1 MKRCIQTLSII
12 CLALYFCIGTAL
24 AAVPVPHQTKETIVF
39 DDGTYLEIVT
49 TVEPSLTQSN
59 TKKASKEYTYRL
71 ISSGEKVC
79 TYIFYGTFSYNG
91 SSSEAIS
98 ATAKAT
104 VYKSGWTLESHDE
117 YCSGKSAYGTAVFS
131 GPSGD
136 KTLGG
141 SITCD
146 KNGNIS

>member
-59 TKKASKEYTYRL
+59 TKKASKEQFGCCSIYNTRVIGFYYVKNHSCDIYYR
-71 ISSGEKVC
+71 
-79 TYIFYGTFSYNG
+79 SY
-91 SSSEAIS
+91 
-98 ATAKAT
+98 
-104 VYKSGWTLESHDE
+104 DFF
-117 YCSGKSAYGTAVFS
+117 CSCLHRAV
-131 GPSGD
+131 G
-136 KTLGG
+136 
-141 SITCD
+141 I
-146 KNGNIS
+146 